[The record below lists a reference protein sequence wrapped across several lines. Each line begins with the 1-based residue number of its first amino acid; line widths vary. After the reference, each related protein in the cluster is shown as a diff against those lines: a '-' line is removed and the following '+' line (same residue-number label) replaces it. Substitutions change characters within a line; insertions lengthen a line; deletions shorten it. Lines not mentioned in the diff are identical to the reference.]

1 MPAASPR
8 FPLNATSG
16 VTAISDTN
24 SHTVFS
30 AQTVTEPTWT
40 RNLRVY
46 LTDLILSNSSATATI
61 VSILDG
67 TTVIASFNVAASSGP
82 LAINLSTPISGSQN
96 TAMNIKCVTTSSGI
110 VWTASGY
117 AAT

>member
-1 MPAASPR
+1 MAASPR

-16 VTAISDTN
+16 VTAISDTG
-24 SHTVFS
+24 SYAVFT
-30 AQTVTEPTWT
+30 AQTAVGPTTT
-40 RNLRVY
+40 RNLRIY

-82 LAINLSTPISGSQN
+82 MAINLSTPIAGSQN

-110 VWTASGY
+110 VWSAAGY
-117 AAT
+117 AGI

>member
-1 MPAASPR
+1 MAASPR

-16 VTAISDTN
+16 VTAISDTG
-24 SHTVFS
+24 SHAVFT
-30 AQTVTEPTWT
+30 AQTAVGPTTT
-40 RNLRVY
+40 RNLRIY

-67 TTVIASFNVAASSGP
+67 TTVIASSSGP
-82 LAINLSTPISGSQN
+82 MAINLSTPIAGSQN

-110 VWTASGY
+110 VWSAAGY
-117 AAT
+117 AGI